1 MSLRL
6 KNKIALVT
14 GGASGVGQGIVRRF
28 VAAGA
33 SVAIGDIDEQ
43 AGRSLVCELG
53 EGTHFVALDVSEESS
68 FYSAINE
75 TVSHWGRL
83 DILVNN
89 AGIVVPALPVQDTST
104 EEFNRL
110 VRVNLGGAF
119 FGCRYAYPHILKTKG
134 CVLNISS
141 LVGVVGEK
149 NHAIYGATKGAINA
163 LTICTA
169 ADWRTVGLRINAL
182 CPSDVWTSAL
192 EGWIKNQPDPSIA
205 QHYERMRTQGLCA
218 DPTEIGDIA
227 LFLCSNEARFINGA
241 VINAS
246 FGVECGYE
254 L

>member
-6 KNKIALVT
+6 QNKIALVT

-28 VAAGA
+28 VAEGA
-33 SVAIGDIDEQ
+33 SVAVGDIDEK
-43 AGRSLVCELG
+43 AGRALLSELG
-53 EGTHFVALDVSEESS
+53 RDTHFVELDVSQEFS
-68 FYSAINE
+68 FSSAINE
-75 TVSHWGRL
+75 TVSHWGGL
-83 DILVNN
+83 DVLVNN
-89 AGIVVPALPVQDTST
+89 AGIVEPALPVQDTST
-104 EEFNRL
+104 EDFNRL

-119 FGCRYAYPHILKTKG
+119 FGCKYAYPHILKSKG

-149 NHAIYGATKGAINA
+149 NHAVYGATKGAINA

-169 ADWRTVGLRINAL
+169 ADWRTAGLRINAL
-182 CPSDVWTSAL
+182 CPSDVWTPAL
-192 EGWIKNQPDPSIA
+192 VGWVQNHPDRSIA
-205 QHYERMRTQGLCA
+205 QHYEEMRAQGLCA
-218 DPTEIGDIA
+218 EPKEIGDIA
-227 LFLCSNEARFINGA
+227 VFLCSDEARFINGA